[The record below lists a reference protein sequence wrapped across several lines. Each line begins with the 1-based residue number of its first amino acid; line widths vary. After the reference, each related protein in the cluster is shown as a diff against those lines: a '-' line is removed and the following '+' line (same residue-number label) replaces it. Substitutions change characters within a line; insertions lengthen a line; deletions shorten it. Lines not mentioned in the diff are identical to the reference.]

1 MSNGKAM
8 IIHLMVAL
16 IKQIYLYKMMYFP
29 EPLASGNEIKVQ
41 LDLSSYATNS
51 DLKSPTGVNTL
62 KLTKMLI
69 QLAEKQLLMNY
80 MLMN

>member
-29 EPLASGNEIKVQ
+29 EPLASGNEIKV
-41 LDLSSYATNS
+41 
-51 DLKSPTGVNTL
+51 
-62 KLTKMLI
+62 
-69 QLAEKQLLMNY
+69 
-80 MLMN
+80 

>member
-1 MSNGKAM
+1 
-8 IIHLMVAL
+8 
-16 IKQIYLYKMMYFP
+16 MYFP

-69 QLAEKQLLMNY
+69 
-80 MLMN
+80 